1 MSHPVL
7 ILALVAAAVAANLP
21 FGAYRV
27 SVSRFSWRW
36 FLAVHLPVPLL
47 FFLRFEAHVTA
58 WAIPLLVAGAVLGQ
72 YLGGRLS
79 PPRRACPD
87 APVAGATD

>member
-1 MSHPVL
+1 MSHPAL
-7 ILALVAAAVAANLP
+7 ILALVAAAVVVNLP

-47 FFLRFEAHVTA
+47 FLLRFEAHVAA

-72 YLGGRLS
+72 YLGGRFS
-79 PPRRACPD
+79 PLRRTCAD
-87 APVAGATD
+87 TPVAGAAD